1 LRSGPSL
8 PSGAPPEAHDWK
20 NAWPEPNG
28 DLENTRQAS
37 SSISSSNVHQLG
49 IAWAKPI
56 ALQGTFGVMSA
67 TPVISGGV
75 VYTRTPRRT

>member
-1 LRSGPSL
+1 
-8 PSGAPPEAHDWK
+8 
-20 NAWPEPNG
+20 
-28 DLENTRQAS
+28 
-37 SSISSSNVHQLG
+37 VHQLG
-49 IAWAKPI
+49 FAWAKPI